1 VAGGAGV
8 AGEVGTKAGAEEEGA
23 SGETGKVEERKTF
36 TAAEET
42 EMRQKD
48 VVAAQAAKV
57 AEEIGKAGKTARSLL
72 NKLTPEKFERI
83 ANRFAAEVTVTCAQT
98 LVAVSEVIFDKAVDE
113 PAFCP
118 VYARLCGFLS
128 TRYVSL
134 GLYEDGI

>member
-1 VAGGAGV
+1 
-8 AGEVGTKAGAEEEGA
+8 
-23 SGETGKVEERKTF
+23 
-36 TAAEET
+36 
-42 EMRQKD
+42 

-83 ANRFAAEVTVTCAQT
+83 ANRFAAEVAVTCAQT

-134 GLYEDGI
+134 SRSTGTCIRGWLLMVVLCSDECELTDECDLMIVVVL